1 MSVKS
6 DALYLNLLEDL
17 DWALTAEDYT
27 LLLKGEA
34 LVISADLSPAKAAAK
49 ALINSFYKKF
59 IDDISFS
66 ADAAALQKFVSAN
79 NCCADFQGLRF
90 DNCSSWEEE
99 LLGEFRR
106 RVHLF
111 FEPLSC
117 ISFGSILDRG
127 RLGPGS
133 NIGSGFSDSYSKL
146 FSSKLTCTN
155 TVLHQVYKAWTK
167 ESDRYASAEDFR
179 ASIFG
184 ECSFVEGNRL
194 SFVPKTRL
202 ISRTICTE
210 PTLNMFFQLGL
221 GALIEDR
228 LKEVYNIDLSFQ
240 SMLNKMMAGSTSS
253 GSPKY
258 ATIDLESASDTISL
272 RLIDEVMPAS
282 FAAWLHLFR
291 SPKVRL
297 PSGDYLTLS
306 MVSSMGNGFT
316 FPLQTAIFSC
326 LVDSVYRCR
335 NRRLVRNHSYRSGRD
350 VKLTHGNFGVF
361 GDDIIILN
369 DLFKDTCWLLTRCGF
384 RVNSL
389 KSFNE
394 GVFRE
399 SWV

>member
-59 IDDISFS
+59 IDDISLN

-79 NCCADFQGLRF
+79 NCCMNFQGLQY
-90 DNCSSWEEE
+90 DSCSSWEEE

-184 ECSFVEGNRL
+184 
-194 SFVPKTRL
+194 
-202 ISRTICTE
+202 
-210 PTLNMFFQLGL
+210 
-221 GALIEDR
+221 
-228 LKEVYNIDLSFQ
+228 
-240 SMLNKMMAGSTSS
+240 
-253 GSPKY
+253 
-258 ATIDLESASDTISL
+258 
-272 RLIDEVMPAS
+272 
-282 FAAWLHLFR
+282 
-291 SPKVRL
+291 
-297 PSGDYLTLS
+297 
-306 MVSSMGNGFT
+306 
-316 FPLQTAIFSC
+316 
-326 LVDSVYRCR
+326 
-335 NRRLVRNHSYRSGRD
+335 
-350 VKLTHGNFGVF
+350 
-361 GDDIIILN
+361 
-369 DLFKDTCWLLTRCGF
+369 
-384 RVNSL
+384 
-389 KSFNE
+389 
-394 GVFRE
+394 
-399 SWV
+399 